1 MDQFGPNR
9 LALLNGSG
17 KISIAQFDP
26 NTQLDYQLPFIR
38 KTFNEKLHGIIYNS
52 SSNTFTVATSQVDS
66 FKFPDDEYS
75 ALTDN
80 LEWKPAAHIE
90 RAELTVPSIPKMS
103 LKLLSPTSW
112 SFVDEFAVEP
122 FEHITALEACSLAT
136 KETTKGSK
144 SFICVGATAVKGE
157 DRPVRGRVL
166 IFDIM
171 DVVPE
176 PGRPETNVKFKL
188 LLSSD
193 MKLPVSG
200 LADID
205 GYLAVSLGV
214 KTIIHEFE
222 DNETLNGV
230 AFTDCGVYLTSML
243 ILKKYLVLGDI
254 KRGLN
259 FYGFQEKPPKVLE
272 LGRDLDVAP
281 KPVLHSAALL
291 DGQEVLFVAADEDGL
306 LSFFVYSPA
315 TSAERLVKRGCY
327 DLHEPVSKMTRVV
340 LETAANV
347 QHATLYMTV
356 KGEIGLLTPLS
367 ESQFRTLY
375 SAQNRIS
382 QEIPQPAGLHPRASR
397 GLPTAKSVLDLG
409 LLGQT
414 VDVPLLAQK
423 ALADEASSSIYSVIK
438 AIYNPF
444 INIFRKFE

>member
-80 LEWKPAAHIE
+80 LEWKP
-90 RAELTVPSIPKMS
+90 AELTVPSIPKMS